1 MNQKLLLRVS
11 HIGCVLVLALAFLV
25 PSQLTF
31 AEESQELIV
40 MCHRVHK
47 DVFTGVAGAKINLT
61 DDLLET
67 EGIKVRWETLP
78 WPYQELVYREA
89 SLAHTDVGMMYL
101 NNLWVTPQMVRLL
114 TPLNEFLE
122 SDPIEN
128 FDKLPKGMLDAMTI
142 NGKIYGIPMRATP
155 QVLFYNKKILAEYGF
170 MEAPKTFEE
179 VLEIARKVSGSRA
192 DGRRVYGIRFQP
204 DSIIDWARAF
214 GGDFISKDY
223 EMEFTK
229 APMVRAVEEAQ
240 KLYQAGAI
248 PENFMNMPA
257 DEFLTLLM
265 TGQQAMAI
273 RGAPYYSILTDPEQS
288 LVAEDIGVTTTPASK
303 DVSFDASPVT
313 IAFWAMTI
321 PKAAENK
328 ETSWRFI
335 RYCSSDEV
343 ALTMALNGNVPTK
356 LSVLENEKYS
366 EGVPYASL
374 TIKALDVSYP
384 QSPAFDELPKVMDIF
399 REQVILAVVGK
410 KSPQQAMDDAAKMI
424 KPLLP
429 TNQ

>member
-1 MNQKLLLRVS
+1 
-11 HIGCVLVLALAFLV
+11 
-25 PSQLTF
+25 
-31 AEESQELIV
+31 
-40 MCHRVHK
+40 
-47 DVFTGVAGAKINLT
+47 
-61 DDLLET
+61 
-67 EGIKVRWETLP
+67 
-78 WPYQELVYREA
+78 
-89 SLAHTDVGMMYL
+89 
-101 NNLWVTPQMVRLL
+101 
-114 TPLNEFLE
+114 
-122 SDPIEN
+122 
-128 FDKLPKGMLDAMTI
+128 
-142 NGKIYGIPMRATP
+142 
-155 QVLFYNKKILAEYGF
+155 
-170 MEAPKTFEE
+170 
-179 VLEIARKVSGSRA
+179 
-192 DGRRVYGIRFQP
+192 
-204 DSIIDWARAF
+204 
-214 GGDFISKDY
+214 
-223 EMEFTK
+223 
-229 APMVRAVEEAQ
+229 MVRAVEEAQ

-321 PKAAENK
+321 PKAARNK

-356 LSVLENEKYS
+356 LTVLENEKYS
-366 EGVPYASL
+366 EGVPYARL

-410 KSPQQAMDDAAKMI
+410 KSPQQAMDDAARMI